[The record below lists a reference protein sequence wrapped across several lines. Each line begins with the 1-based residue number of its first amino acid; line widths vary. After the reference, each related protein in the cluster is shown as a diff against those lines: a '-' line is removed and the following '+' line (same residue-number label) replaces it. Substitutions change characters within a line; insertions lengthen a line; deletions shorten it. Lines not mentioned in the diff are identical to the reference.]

1 MTYND
6 VINDKDNRRLE
17 ISLKNGGR
25 IVAYCPMEGV
35 HIFACDIM
43 CGIQEE
49 VKRLI
54 MNNLSRGHF
63 ILSAVCLS
71 GTYKHKKDNCIKVL
85 NPRDGVAERRL
96 DDYPFLDVSSDY
108 LGLVTVLYLDKMPK
122 GDSIYSLLKDKVGK
136 LGLNKEKKD
145 SLFYFRQSNLTRRA
159 VETLLGMC
167 FSNESQDMILIKAIE
182 VGLHYIDD
190 ISTSNSGSRR
200 LVTKSQLKIAEEIM
214 NCLTKRYDEPWTTKC
229 FAEKFKISGT
239 TLNKYFFSVYGYEI
253 KEYQI
258 KVRMERAKEM
268 LRETDYSIGKI
279 AQRVGY
285 ATHTKFGTIFK
296 DRYGVTPREFRR
308 RYCIMHLDKQ
318 DNNFNG

>member
-1 MTYND
+1 
-6 VINDKDNRRLE
+6 
-17 ISLKNGGR
+17 
-25 IVAYCPMEGV
+25 
-35 HIFACDIM
+35 
-43 CGIQEE
+43 
-49 VKRLI
+49 
-54 MNNLSRGHF
+54 
-63 ILSAVCLS
+63 
-71 GTYKHKKDNCIKVL
+71 
-85 NPRDGVAERRL
+85 
-96 DDYPFLDVSSDY
+96 
-108 LGLVTVLYLDKMPK
+108 MPK
-122 GDSIYSLLKDKVGK
+122 GESVYSLLKDKVGK
-136 LGLNKEKKD
+136 LGLNKGKKD

-167 FSNESQDMILIKAIE
+167 FSNESRDMILIKVIE

-200 LVTKSQLKIAEEIM
+200 LVKKSQLKIAEEIM
-214 NCLTKRYDEPWTTKC
+214 NCLTERYDEPWTTKC

-258 KVRMERAKEM
+258 KVRMERAEEM
-268 LRETDYSIGKI
+268 LRETDCSIGEI

-308 RYCIMHLDKQ
+308 RYCIMHLKKQ

>member
-1 MTYND
+1 MTYID

-25 IVAYCPMEGV
+25 IVVYCPMKGV
-35 HIFACDIM
+35 HIFACDIR

-49 VKRLI
+49 EKRLI

-71 GTYKHKKDNCIKVL
+71 GTYKHKKEVL
-85 NPRDGVAERRL
+85 NPLDGVAERRL
-96 DDYPFLDVSSDY
+96 YDYPFLDVSSDY

-122 GDSIYSLLKDKVGK
+122 GESVYSRLKDKVAK
-136 LGLNKEKKD
+136 SGLNKENKD

-167 FSNESQDMILIKAIE
+167 FSNESQDMILIKVIE
-182 VGLHYIDD
+182 VGMHYIDD

-200 LVTKSQLKIAEEIM
+200 LVNQSQLKIAEEIM
-214 NCLTKRYDEPWTTKC
+214 NCLTERYDEPWTTKY
-229 FAEKFKISGT
+229 FAEKFKITGT

-268 LRETDYSIGKI
+268 LCETDYQIGEI

-285 ATHTKFGTIFK
+285 STHTKFSAAFK
-296 DRYGVTPREFRR
+296 AKYGATPFEFRR
-308 RYCIMHLDKQ
+308 RYCASHLDKQ
-318 DNNFNG
+318 DK

>member
-35 HIFACDIM
+35 HIFACDIR

-85 NPRDGVAERRL
+85 NPRDGVAEGRL
-96 DDYPFLDVSSDY
+96 DDYPFLDFSSDY

-122 GDSIYSLLKDKVGK
+122 GDSIYLCLKDKVEES
-136 LGLNKEKKD
+136 GLNKEKKD
-145 SLFYFRQSNLTRRA
+145 SLFYFRQSNLTRHA
-159 VETLLGMC
+159 VETLLDMC
-167 FSNESQDMILIKAIE
+167 FSNESKDMILIKAIE
-182 VGLHYIDD
+182 VVMRYIDD
-190 ISTSNSGSRR
+190 ITTSNSESRR
-200 LVTKSQLKIAEEIM
+200 LVNQSQLKIAEEIM

-258 KVRMERAKEM
+258 KVRMERAEEM
-268 LRETDYSIGKI
+268 LCETDYQIGEI

-285 ATHTKFGTIFK
+285 ATHTKFGTVFK

-308 RYCIMHLDKQ
+308 RYCIMHLKKQ